1 MGDATKAEI
10 TQLRD
15 LVEDFQVL
23 PRLAG
28 STAKAATGL
37 ILQEGRDPTRAES
50 YMLETLRSIEG
61 HGMRQAQKP
70 VN

>member
-1 MGDATKAEI
+1 MDDATKAEI

-28 STAKAATGL
+28 STAKAAMSF
-37 ILQEGRDPTRAES
+37 IREEGRYPTKAEN
-50 YMLETLRSIEG
+50 YMLVTLRSIEG
-61 HGMRQAQKP
+61 HTVER
-70 VN
+70 VV